1 MFNSTSSLK
10 TLSASFL
17 LMASAAHADPH
28 VAPGADW
35 AKVVQAVLSV
45 SSCQNRLVEA
55 DRAKCYKNNS
65 AQACSNVPEG
75 VEKENCIIEY
85 SYNRVPQ
92 KTGLPAR
99 PPLVISPFKS
109 DGQALN
115 NTASVK
121 ATPQPAESA
130 PDELDST
137 IKFLLHDQGQAPV
150 TR

>member
-1 MFNSTSSLK
+1 MFNSTSSFK
-10 TLSASFL
+10 TLSVSFL

-65 AQACSNVPEG
+65 AQACRDIPEG
-75 VEKENCIIEY
+75 VQKENCIIEY

-92 KTGLPAR
+92 KTGMPAR

-115 NTASVK
+115 NTASMK
-121 ATPQPAESA
+121 ATPQPVESA

-137 IKFLLHDQGQAPV
+137 IKFLLHDQEQAPV
-150 TR
+150 VR

>member
-17 LMASAAHADPH
+17 LMASATHADPH

-121 ATPQPAESA
+121 ATPQPVESA

-137 IKFLLHDQGQAPV
+137 IKFLLHDQGQTPV
-150 TR
+150 VQ